1 MLRFEQDEV
10 VTFKGDLNNL
20 LSGQK
25 KLTFFRVEITSLY
38 FQFLSNLG
46 SHKRWIRAQSQS
58 IEVSHRTG

>member
-25 KLTFFRVEITSLY
+25 KPDIFS
-38 FQFLSNLG
+38 
-46 SHKRWIRAQSQS
+46 RWNHFTLFPIFVKFGKSQKMD
-58 IEVSHRTG
+58 